1 MASRIGVSAQAAW
14 APGSPVYDGLHKRY
28 GSIVEVETPRGSSKA
43 NAVKLAGHGLT
54 WWTNARDVVT
64 LEGERPNPVEAL
76 REIREQV
83 SGLLNSNGWREAL
96 AERDPNGVTVW
107 VGPRLFKIDDLAAE
121 ALGEARRGM
130 KGNPDLAIVSLG
142 MNPPRHGK
150 PQTFADTKDVG
161 TAYRGYSVRGTQ
173 LHGVHVSKDGYH
185 IATVVDEAHAKAVI
199 DMLHGDAT
207 PNVAGNPSGE
217 VFGSDVLAIV
227 YQHNEDPSGDVRVH
241 TFGGKKEAKWR
252 ETARGVEVYD
262 LPRTTGV
269 YMSAE
274 GESRVVMQHRRGL
287 PLVQEF

>member
-1 MASRIGVSAQAAW
+1 MASRIGVSEQAAW

-28 GSIVEVETPRGSSKA
+28 GSIAEVDTPRGSSKA
-43 NAVKLAGHGLT
+43 NAVKLAGNGLT
-54 WWTNARDVVT
+54 WWTNARDVMT
-64 LEGERPNPVEAL
+64 LEGERPDPTRGVVAERLL
-76 REIREQV
+76 R
-83 SGLLNSNGWREAL
+83 GLIDTVAGFHATS
-96 AERDPNGVTVW
+96 RDPNTRRVQDVAQ
-107 VGPRLFKIDDLAAE
+107 R
-121 ALGEARRGM
+121 ALTELSQHVRA
-130 KGNPDLAIVSLG
+130 NPDLAIVSLG

-150 PQTFADTKDVG
+150 AQKFPDTKDVG
-161 TAYRGYSVRGTQ
+161 AAYRGYSVRGTQ

-227 YQHNEDPSGDVRVH
+227 YQHNEDRPGDVRVH
-241 TFGGKKEAKWR
+241 TFGGTKEAKWR

-287 PLVQEF
+287 PLVQEL

>member
-1 MASRIGVSAQAAW
+1 MASRIGVSAEAAW
-14 APGSPVYDGLHKRY
+14 WPGSAVYDRLHGRY
-28 GSIVEVETPRGSSKA
+28 GSVVSEPEPNG
-43 NAVKLAGHGLT
+43 AVTLQGNGLT
-54 WWTNARDVVT
+54 WVTDARKVT
-64 LEGERPNPVEAL
+64 TLAGDSWRDPL
-76 REIREQV
+76 RTQRAEELLR
-83 SGLLNSNGWREAL
+83 GLIDSVLQFHATSRDPKTKRLADT
-96 AERDPNGVTVW
+96 AER
-107 VGPRLFKIDDLAAE
+107 
-121 ALGEARRGM
+121 ALSELSRM
-130 KGNPDLAIVSLG
+130 VGNPGELAIVSLG
-142 MNPPRHGK
+142 MNPPRGGK
-150 PQTFADTKDVG
+150 AQTFADSKDAG
-161 TAYRGYSVRGTQ
+161 GAYRGYLIRGTQ
-173 LHGVHVSKDGYH
+173 LHGVHISKGGH
-185 IATVVDEAHAKAVI
+185 HVATVTDEAHAKAVI

-241 TFGGKKEAKWR
+241 TFGGRKEAKWR